1 MPKATKSKPTTQPSK
16 PVLSSAE
23 KAARRAHATEYKNA
37 KASTVE
43 STLKGPRY
51 HDEDDEDG
59 GDDEGDCAGE
69 GEGEGGGEED
79 GNGEEEENENAN
91 AFVEFEAP
99 KQPPYKSKCG
109 QFIYIPNE
117 TGEYTKFSILERPQ
131 GKLKGLTTHM
141 ELDGRENKDLVKGI
155 QSTVQSITL
164 HVARNIKDCTYPKLA
179 EEQRSF
185 IMIQAR
191 NKYPYLA
198 RFRNNWVTKELIIR
212 SLTNKRDHQARIK
225 KAGGQAA
232 WCDKLKAQREEKKL
246 GKTNKSTGGRSDA
259 KGKGKEGKQP
269 DEEGGDKSDSEEE
282 VISVPKPSSSK
293 HKITRRIEDSE
304 DEAGCDNEPTLASKP
319 SSSKPGSNEVEAPKP
334 ATRPTTPAAAENGVN
349 STPILTS
356 ATSKQAAEDNG
367 HHAQKKVRVRPV
379 AESEEE
385 AAVSEEPTP
394 APQPSILARAKAKA
408 KAKAQAKAKAMA
420 AAAAAAAA
428 TAEAAAAEAA
438 AAAAA
443 AEVAAVDSDSE
454 LELELEPE
462 LEATTKAVET
472 QLDCPTVS
480 STATFGTPTHIT
492 EHDTAPTQNPVIR
505 IPTPCATSPHPPA
518 LPSDQ
523 VRNAIL
529 DSSVTQEPQPSTKKN
544 TRAGRRA
551 KQELIDNADSLLG
564 TPVPAPPKRLTR
576 GSAKGIRA

>member
-51 HDEDDEDG
+51 HNEDDEDG
-59 GDDEGDCAGE
+59 GDDKGDCAGE
-69 GEGEGGGEED
+69 GEGKGGGEED

-117 TGEYTKFSILERPQ
+117 TGKYTKFSILERPQ

-155 QSTVQSITL
+155 QSTVRSITL

-356 ATSKQAAEDNG
+356 ATSKRAAEDNG
-367 HHAQKKVRVRPV
+367 HHAQKK
-379 AESEEE
+379 
-385 AAVSEEPTP
+385 
-394 APQPSILARAKAKA
+394 
-408 KAKAQAKAKAMA
+408 AKAKAMA

-428 TAEAAAAEAA
+428 AAEAAAAEAA

>member
-51 HDEDDEDG
+51 HDEDNEDG
-59 GDDEGDCAGE
+59 GDDKGDCAGE
-69 GEGEGGGEED
+69 GKGEGGGEED

-117 TGEYTKFSILERPQ
+117 TGEYTKFSILKRPQ

-155 QSTVQSITL
+155 Q
-164 HVARNIKDCTYPKLA
+164 DCTYPKLA

-246 GKTNKSTGGRSDA
+246 GKTNKSTGGSDRSPIHPSTPTKLKDHQ
-259 KGKGKEGKQP
+259 KSRTRHGKQP

-356 ATSKQAAEDNG
+356 ATSKRAAEDNG

-428 TAEAAAAEAA
+428 AAEAAAAEAA